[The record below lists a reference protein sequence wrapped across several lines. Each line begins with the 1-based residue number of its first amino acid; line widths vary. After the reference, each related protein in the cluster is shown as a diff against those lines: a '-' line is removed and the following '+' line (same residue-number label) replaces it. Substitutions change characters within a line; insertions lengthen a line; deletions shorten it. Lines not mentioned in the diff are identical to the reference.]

1 MPIEIRKTPLL
12 LFNLKLIKQ
21 ILQLVCNTEMVTKVK
36 SYSLGVESN
45 LASLFSMILARGKV
59 TSPTLSPSLITFMTK
74 LLSLVS

>member
-1 MPIEIRKTPLL
+1 M
-12 LFNLKLIKQ
+12 
-21 ILQLVCNTEMVTKVK
+21 K

-45 LASLFSMILARGKV
+45 LASLFSIILARGKV